1 MLILLFRLKVAIHMQ
16 RFAHKCSLL
25 FALTAEKSTQTKL
38 LTVRNAVDQISLRAE
53 NRNQQRGKRQLSRRD
68 A

>member
-1 MLILLFRLKVAIHMQ
+1 MLILLFRIKVTVHMQ
-16 RFAHKCSLL
+16 RFAHKCRLL

-53 NRNQQRGKRQLSRRD
+53 NRNQQLGKMRLSRRD